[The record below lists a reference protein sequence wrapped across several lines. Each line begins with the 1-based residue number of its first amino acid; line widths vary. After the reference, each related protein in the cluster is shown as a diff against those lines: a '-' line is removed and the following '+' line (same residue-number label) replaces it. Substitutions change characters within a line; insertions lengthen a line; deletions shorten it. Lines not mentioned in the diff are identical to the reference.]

1 MTFRKIGET
10 AVASP
15 LRRVALFFMAAL
27 FFVSV
32 TAFAVPPVMYDV
44 TIYDG
49 TSVVVVTTAES
60 DADEI
65 LANAGIT
72 VNEAYGDSVNYSKFT
87 GEDGSKIFIKRG
99 VKVNIENFDGTT
111 HTIYTSG
118 TVSDALKVADITLPK
133 GTALNYAADQ
143 ILEDGMTIEIY
154 DIYKV
159 VIKADG
165 KEFTKVVSGKTV
177 ADALNMAGVTL
188 SGEDFSEPA
197 VTTLL
202 KKNMAIEVFR
212 VTVEERTENEV
223 IKHETEYSYNDSL
236 YREDKKVL
244 VEGVDGAKAI
254 VYEDRYINGELSSTT
269 VVSENVV
276 SEPTTELIEVGTKVR
291 KNAYPSSIPV
301 GKPISEMAMP
311 SYLQIGSDGIPTTY
325 SSVINAKATAY
336 CIPGGITSTG
346 KRAQTGYIAV
356 DPKEIPYGTEMYIV
370 SADGKYVYGY
380 CIAADTGGFIYSV
393 DWTVDLYMNSEAQC
407 VNWGRRDIIIYVL

>member
-118 TVSDALKVADITLPK
+118 TVSDAIKAADITLPK

-212 VTVEERTENEV
+212 VTVEERTENQV

-254 VYEDRYINGELSSTT
+254 IYEDRYINGELSSTT

>member
-49 TSVVVVTTAES
+49 TSVVVITTAQT
-60 DADEI
+60 DASEI
-65 LANAGIT
+65 LAKAGIT
-72 VNEAYGDSVNYSKFT
+72 INEAYGDSVNYSKFT

-118 TVSDALKVADITLPK
+118 TVSDAINAADITLRK

-165 KEFTKVVSGKTV
+165 KKFTKVVSGETV

-188 SGEDFSEPA
+188 SGEDFTKPA
-197 VTTLL
+197 VTTHL

-356 DPKEIPYGTEMYIV
+356 DPREIPYGTEMYIV

>member
-60 DADEI
+60 DASEI
-65 LANAGIT
+65 LAKAGIT

-118 TVSDALKVADITLPK
+118 TVGDAIDAADITLPK

-143 ILEDGMTIEIY
+143 ILEDGMTIEVY

-177 ADALNMAGVTL
+177 EDALNMAGVTL
-188 SGEDFSEPA
+188 SGEDFTKPA

-202 KKNMAIEVFR
+202 KKDMAIEVFR
-212 VTVEERTENEV
+212 VTTQERTENEV

-291 KNAYPSSIPV
+291 KNAYPSSIPT
-301 GKPISEMAMP
+301 GKPISEMAVP
-311 SYLQIGSDGIPTTY
+311 SYLQVGSDGIPTTY

-336 CIPGGITSTG
+336 CIPGGTTSTG

-356 DPKEIPYGTEMYIV
+356 DPREIPYGTEMYIV

-380 CIAADTGGFIYSV
+380 CIAADTGGFIHSV
-393 DWTVDLYMNSEAQC
+393 DWTVDLFMNSESQC

>member
-223 IKHETEYSYNDSL
+223 IEHETEYSYNDSL

>member
-15 LRRVALFFMAAL
+15 FRRVALFFMAAL
-27 FFVSV
+27 FFLSV

-60 DADEI
+60 DASKI
-65 LANAGIT
+65 LERAGIT
-72 VNEAYGDSVNYSKFT
+72 VNEAYGDSVSFANFT

-99 VKVNIENFDGTT
+99 VKVNIDNFDGTT

-118 TVSDALKVADITLPK
+118 TVSDAIEAAGIKLPK

-165 KEFTKVVSGKTV
+165 KKFTKVVSGETV

-188 SGEDFSEPA
+188 SGEDFTKPD
-197 VTTLL
+197 VTTHL

-223 IKHETEYSYNDSL
+223 IEHETEFSYNDSL

-254 VYEDRYINGELSSTT
+254 VYEDRYINGELASTT
-269 VVSENVV
+269 VVSENVL

-311 SYLQIGSDGIPTTY
+311 SYLQIGADGIPTTY

-356 DPKEIPYGTEMYIV
+356 DPREIPYGTEMYIV

>member
-1 MTFRKIGET
+1 MTVRKIGET

-15 LRRVALFFMAAL
+15 LRRVGLFLMAAL

-60 DADEI
+60 DAAEI
-65 LANAGIT
+65 LEKAGIT
-72 VNEAYGDSVNYSKFT
+72 VNEAYGDSVSFANFT
-87 GEDGSKIFIKRG
+87 GEEGSKIFIKRG
-99 VKVNIENFDGTT
+99 VKVNIDNFDGTT

-118 TVSDALKVADITLPK
+118 TVSDAIKAAGITLPK
-133 GTALNYAADQ
+133 GTALNYAADHL
-143 ILEDGMTIEIY
+143 LEDGMTIEIY

-159 VIKADG
+159 VITADG
-165 KEFTKVVSGKTV
+165 KTFTKVVSGKTV

-188 SGEDFSEPA
+188 SGEDFAVPA
-197 VTTLL
+197 TTALL
-202 KKNMAIEVFR
+202 KNNMAIEVFR
-212 VTVEERTENEV
+212 VTVQERTENEV
-223 IKHETEYSYNDSL
+223 IEHATKYSYNDSL

-244 VEGVDGAKAI
+244 VEGVDGSKAI
-254 VYEDRYINGELSSTT
+254 VYEDRYINGELSSTS

-276 SEPTTELIEVGTKVR
+276 SQPVTELIEVGTKVR

-301 GKPISEMAMP
+301 GKPISEMANP
-311 SYLQIGSDGIPTTY
+311 SYLQIGADGIPTTY

-370 SADGKYVYGY
+370 SADGQYVYGY
-380 CIAADTGGFIYSV
+380 CIAADTGGFIHSV
-393 DWTVDLYMNSEAQC
+393 DWTVDLYMNSESQC
-407 VNWGRRDIIIYVL
+407 VNWGRRSVIIYVL

>member
-1 MTFRKIGET
+1 MTFRKIGDI

-15 LRRVALFFMAAL
+15 LRRVALFFMATL
-27 FFVSV
+27 FFLSA

-49 TSVVVVTTAES
+49 TSVVVVTTAQTEAS
-60 DADEI
+60 EV
-65 LANAGIT
+65 LAKAGIT

-99 VKVNIENFDGTT
+99 VKVNIESFDGTS

-118 TVSDALKVADITLPK
+118 TVGDAIKAADITLRK

-165 KEFTKVVSGKTV
+165 KKFTKVVSGKTV

-188 SGEDFSEPA
+188 SGEDFSKPD

-202 KKNMAIEVFR
+202 KKNMTIEVFR

-254 VYEDRYINGELSSTT
+254 VYEDRYINGELSTTT
-269 VVSENVV
+269 VVSENIV

>member
-1 MTFRKIGET
+1 MTVRKIGET

-15 LRRVALFFMAAL
+15 LRRVGLFLMAAL

-60 DADEI
+60 DAAEI
-65 LANAGIT
+65 LEKAGIT
-72 VNEAYGDSVNYSKFT
+72 VNEAYGDSVSFANFT
-87 GEDGSKIFIKRG
+87 GEEGSKIFIKRG
-99 VKVNIENFDGTT
+99 VKVNIDNFDGTT

-118 TVSDALKVADITLPK
+118 TVSDAIKAAGITLPK
-133 GTALNYAADQ
+133 GTALNYAADHL
-143 ILEDGMTIEIY
+143 LEDGMTIEIY

-159 VIKADG
+159 VITADG
-165 KEFTKVVSGKTV
+165 KTFTKVVSGKTV

-188 SGEDFSEPA
+188 SGEDFAVPA
-197 VTTLL
+197 TTALL
-202 KKNMAIEVFR
+202 KNNMAIEVFR
-212 VTVEERTENEV
+212 VTVQERTENEV
-223 IKHETEYSYNDSL
+223 IEHATEYSYNDSL

-244 VEGVDGAKAI
+244 VDGVDGSKAI
-254 VYEDRYINGELSSTT
+254 VYEDRYINGELSSTS

-276 SEPTTELIEVGTKVR
+276 SQPVTELIEVGTKVR

-301 GKPISEMAMP
+301 GKPISEMANP
-311 SYLQIGSDGIPTTY
+311 SYLQIGADGIPTTY

-370 SADGKYVYGY
+370 SADGQYVYGY
-380 CIAADTGGFIYSV
+380 CIAADTGGFIHSV
-393 DWTVDLYMNSEAQC
+393 DWTVDLYMNSESQC
-407 VNWGRRDIIIYVL
+407 VNWGRRSVIIYVL

>member
-1 MTFRKIGET
+1 MTFRKIGDT

-27 FFVSV
+27 FFVSA

-49 TSVVVVTTAES
+49 TSVVVVTTANT
-60 DADEI
+60 DASEV
-65 LANAGIT
+65 LADAGIT

-118 TVSDALKVADITLPK
+118 TVSDAINAADITLRK

-154 DIYKV
+154 DIFKV

-188 SGEDFSEPA
+188 SGEDFSKPD
-197 VTTLL
+197 VTALL

-212 VTVEERTENEV
+212 VTVEERTENQV
-223 IKHETEYSYNDSL
+223 IEHETEYSYNDSL

-311 SYLQIGSDGIPTTY
+311 SYLTIGSDGIPTTY

-356 DPKEIPYGTEMYIV
+356 DPREIPYGTEMYIV

>member
-1 MTFRKIGET
+1 
-10 AVASP
+10 
-15 LRRVALFFMAAL
+15 MAAL

-60 DADEI
+60 DAAEI
-65 LANAGIT
+65 LEKAGIT
-72 VNEAYGDSVNYSKFT
+72 VNEAYGDSVSFANFT
-87 GEDGSKIFIKRG
+87 GEEGSKIFIKRG
-99 VKVNIENFDGTT
+99 VKVNIDNFDGTT

-118 TVSDALKVADITLPK
+118 TVSDAIKAAGITLPK
-133 GTALNYAADQ
+133 GTALNYAADHL
-143 ILEDGMTIEIY
+143 LEDGMTIEIY

-159 VIKADG
+159 VITADG
-165 KEFTKVVSGKTV
+165 KTFTKVVSGKTV

-188 SGEDFSEPA
+188 SGEDFAVPA
-197 VTTLL
+197 TTALL

-212 VTVEERTENEV
+212 VTVQERTENEV
-223 IKHETEYSYNDSL
+223 IEHATEYSYNDSL

-244 VEGVDGAKAI
+244 VEGVDGSKAI
-254 VYEDRYINGELSSTT
+254 VYEDRYINGELSSTS

-276 SEPTTELIEVGTKVR
+276 SQPITELIEVGTKVR

-301 GKPISEMAMP
+301 GKPISEMANP
-311 SYLQIGSDGIPTTY
+311 SYLQIGADGIPTTY

-370 SADGKYVYGY
+370 SADGQYVYGY
-380 CIAADTGGFIYSV
+380 CIAADTGGFIHSV
-393 DWTVDLYMNSEAQC
+393 DWTVDLYMNSESQC
-407 VNWGRRDIIIYVL
+407 VNWGRRSVIIYVL

>member
-15 LRRVALFFMAAL
+15 LRRAALFFMAAL

-118 TVSDALKVADITLPK
+118 TVSDAIKAADITLPK

-212 VTVEERTENEV
+212 VTVEERTENQV

-254 VYEDRYINGELSSTT
+254 VYEDHYINGELSSTT

>member
-177 ADALNMAGVTL
+177 ADALNMARVTL

-223 IKHETEYSYNDSL
+223 IEHETEYSYNDSL

>member
-311 SYLQIGSDGIPTTY
+311 SYLTIGSDGIPTTY

-356 DPKEIPYGTEMYIV
+356 DPREIPYGTEMYIV

>member
-1 MTFRKIGET
+1 MTVRKIGET

-15 LRRVALFFMAAL
+15 LRRVGLFLMAAL

-60 DADEI
+60 DAAEI
-65 LANAGIT
+65 LEKAGIT
-72 VNEAYGDSVNYSKFT
+72 VNEAYGDSVSFANFT
-87 GEDGSKIFIKRG
+87 GEEGSKIFIKRG
-99 VKVNIENFDGTT
+99 VKVNIDNFDGTT

-118 TVSDALKVADITLPK
+118 TVSDAIKAAGITLPK
-133 GTALNYAADQ
+133 GTALNYAADHL
-143 ILEDGMTIEIY
+143 LEDGMTIEIY

-159 VIKADG
+159 VITADG
-165 KEFTKVVSGKTV
+165 KTFTKVVSGKTV

-188 SGEDFSEPA
+188 SGEDFAVPA
-197 VTTLL
+197 TTALL
-202 KKNMAIEVFR
+202 KNNMAIEVFR
-212 VTVEERTENEV
+212 VTVQERTENEV
-223 IKHETEYSYNDSL
+223 IEHATEYSYNDSL

-244 VEGVDGAKAI
+244 VEGVDGSKAI
-254 VYEDRYINGELSSTT
+254 VYEDRYINGELSSTS

-276 SEPTTELIEVGTKVR
+276 SQPVTELIEVGTKVR

-301 GKPISEMAMP
+301 GKPISEMANP
-311 SYLQIGSDGIPTTY
+311 SYLQIGADGIPTTY

-370 SADGKYVYGY
+370 SADGQYVYGY
-380 CIAADTGGFIYSV
+380 CIAADTGGFIHSV
-393 DWTVDLYMNSEAQC
+393 DWTVDLYMNSESQC
-407 VNWGRRDIIIYVL
+407 VNWGRRSVIIYVL

>member
-15 LRRVALFFMAAL
+15 LRRVALFLMAAL

-60 DADEI
+60 DASEI
-65 LANAGIT
+65 LKKAGIT
-72 VNEAYGDSVNYSKFT
+72 VNESYGDSVNYTMFT
-87 GEDGSKIFIKRG
+87 GDDGSKIFIKRG
-99 VKVNIENFDGTT
+99 VKVTIENFDGTT

-118 TVSDALKVADITLPK
+118 TVSDAIAVAGITLPK
-133 GTALNYAADQ
+133 GTALNYAADH

-165 KEFTKVVSGKTV
+165 KEFTKVVSGATV

-188 SGEDFSEPA
+188 SGEDFAEPA
-197 VTTLL
+197 VTAAL
-202 KKNMAIEVFR
+202 KNNMAIEVFR

-223 IKHETEYSYNDSL
+223 IQHETEYSYNDSL
-236 YREDKKVL
+236 YREDRNVL
-244 VEGVDGAKAI
+244 VEGADGAKAV
-254 VYEDRYINGELSSTT
+254 VYEDRYINGELAATT

-276 SEPTTELIEVGTKVR
+276 TKPVTERVEVGTKVR
-291 KNAYPSSIPV
+291 QNARPSTIPV
-301 GKPISEMAMP
+301 GKPISEMAVP
-311 SYLQIGSDGIPTTY
+311 SYLTIGSDGIPTTY

-356 DPKEIPYGTEMYIV
+356 DPREIPYGTEMYIV

>member
-1 MTFRKIGET
+1 MTVRKIGET

-15 LRRVALFFMAAL
+15 LRRVGLFLMAAL

-60 DADEI
+60 DAAEI
-65 LANAGIT
+65 LEKAGIT
-72 VNEAYGDSVNYSKFT
+72 VNEAYGDSVSFANFT
-87 GEDGSKIFIKRG
+87 GEEGSKIFIKRG
-99 VKVNIENFDGTT
+99 VKVNIDNFDGTT

-118 TVSDALKVADITLPK
+118 TVSDAIKAAGITLPK
-133 GTALNYAADQ
+133 GTALNYAADHL
-143 ILEDGMTIEIY
+143 LEDGMTIEIY

-159 VIKADG
+159 VITADG
-165 KEFTKVVSGKTV
+165 KTFTKVVSGKTV

-188 SGEDFSEPA
+188 SGEDFAVPA
-197 VTTLL
+197 TTALL
-202 KKNMAIEVFR
+202 KNNMAIEVFR
-212 VTVEERTENEV
+212 VTVQERTENEV
-223 IKHETEYSYNDSL
+223 IEHATEYSYNDSL

-244 VEGVDGAKAI
+244 VEGVDGSKAI
-254 VYEDRYINGELSSTT
+254 VYEDRYINGELSSTS

-276 SEPTTELIEVGTKVR
+276 SQPITELIEVGTKVR

-301 GKPISEMAMP
+301 GKPISEMANP
-311 SYLQIGSDGIPTTY
+311 SYLQIGADGIPTTY

-370 SADGKYVYGY
+370 SADGQYVYGY
-380 CIAADTGGFIYSV
+380 CIAADTGGFIHSV
-393 DWTVDLYMNSEAQC
+393 DWTVDLYMNSESQC
-407 VNWGRRDIIIYVL
+407 VNWGRRSVIIYVL

>member
-1 MTFRKIGET
+1 MTFRKIGDI

-27 FFVSV
+27 FFVSA

-49 TSVVVVTTAES
+49 TSVVVVTTAQS
-60 DADEI
+60 DASEI
-65 LANAGIT
+65 LEKAGIT

-99 VKVNIENFDGTT
+99 VKVNIESFDGTT

-118 TVSDALKVADITLPK
+118 TVSDAIKAADITLPK

-143 ILEDGMTIEIY
+143 LLEDGMTIEIY

-165 KEFTKVVSGKTV
+165 KKFTKVVSGKTV

-188 SGEDFSEPA
+188 SGEDFSKPD
-197 VTTLL
+197 VTAAL
-202 KKNMAIEVFR
+202 KKNMVIEVFR

-223 IKHETEYSYNDSL
+223 IKHETEFSYNDSL

-244 VEGVDGAKAI
+244 VEGADGAKAI

-269 VVSENVV
+269 VVSENIV